1 MGLSLRVEIHEI
13 QEINLKFSSE
23 GDVPVA
29 RMNWNFSIGKMQIYL
44 TSFCKKIFLT
54 LQSSLEEYFI

>member
-13 QEINLKFSSE
+13 QEINLKFCSE
-23 GDVPVA
+23 GDVPVP

-44 TSFCKKIFLT
+44 TSF
-54 LQSSLEEYFI
+54 